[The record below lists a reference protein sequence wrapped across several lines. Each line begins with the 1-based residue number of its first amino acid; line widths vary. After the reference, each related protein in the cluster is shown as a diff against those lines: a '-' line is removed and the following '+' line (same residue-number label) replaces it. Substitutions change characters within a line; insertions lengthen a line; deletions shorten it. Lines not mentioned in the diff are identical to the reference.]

1 MNNFKI
7 TNHYVWLLLL
17 SFFFYSCNDESLEGD
32 FGLNDEENI
41 FNPNENATFEVELNG
56 ELFVATSIDAS
67 FTDEGYT
74 VEASNGSQEVNLF
87 LPTLSVNSYGFST
100 EGNDAFISY
109 THEQAFPEAFFSG
122 ASGTLNVTSLNQ
134 EGRIAGGNFDGTLT
148 EILGST
154 EPIGMTNGLFQDIVF
169 VPGFDDFDF
178 DQIGGD
184 FMTALFDGEV
194 FTADQVVVF
203 TDVDLAQQEEEE
215 EDEDEEDGNEDGDGD
230 GEGEGEEEEEETP
243 IPEPEFIFVRGFQ
256 TIDLDIPD
264 IEIPGGDDDN
274 EIDIPDSI
282 TIGITLRFPVGQN
295 VGVFEFTQN
304 SAIQASLDSGETVEF
319 ATEGVIDVQSFNDG
333 EIRGQF
339 NFTTPSGEVTGG
351 AFRATP

>member
-1 MNNFKI
+1 MNNFKVSQ
-7 TNHYVWLLLL
+7 HYLMLLLL
-17 SFFFYSCNDESLEGD
+17 SVFFYSCNDESLEGD

-56 ELFVATSIDAS
+56 ELFVATAIDAT
-67 FTDEGYT
+67 FTEDGYT
-74 VEASNGSQEVNLF
+74 VEASNGSQVVNLF

-109 THEQAFPEAFFSG
+109 THQQAFPEAFFSG
-122 ASGTLNVTSLNQ
+122 ANGTLNVTSLNQ
-134 EGRIAGGNFDGTLT
+134 EGRIAGGNFEGTLT
-148 EILGST
+148 EILGSD
-154 EPIGMTNGLFQDIVF
+154 EPIEMTNGLFQDIVF

-194 FTADQVVVF
+194 FTADQVIVF
-203 TDVDLAQQEEEE
+203 TDVDIAQEE
-215 EDEDEEDGNEDGDGD
+215 DDEDGDGD
-230 GEGEGEEEEEETP
+230 GNGEDEETP
-243 IPEPEFIFVRGFQ
+243 LPDPEFIFVRGTQ
-256 TIDLDIPD
+256 TVSIDLPD
-264 IEIPGGDDDN
+264 IDLPDDMDD
-274 EIDIPDSI
+274 IDIPDSVTVGI
-282 TIGITLRFPVGQN
+282 TIRFPVDQN

-304 SAIQASLDSGETVEF
+304 SAIQASIDSGEFAGV

-339 NFTTPSGEVTGG
+339 NFTTSDGEVTGG